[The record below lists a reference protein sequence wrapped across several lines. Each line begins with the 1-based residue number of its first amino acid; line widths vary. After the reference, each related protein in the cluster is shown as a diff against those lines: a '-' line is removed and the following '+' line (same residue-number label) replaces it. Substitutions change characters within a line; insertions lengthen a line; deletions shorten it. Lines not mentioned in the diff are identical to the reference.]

1 MSMASTLN
9 FNSGGHSHTNLEK
22 HKTFFDI
29 SQEIGWKL
37 NFRQSVSQMTPT
49 VTFWWCDV
57 LLQLYSSSLAQC
69 FSAYYCQHVLA
80 PITHN
85 RLHVFPRWAP
95 VTRAGHPLHVFPRYA
110 PVLCFPALHIR
121 YMFYRTRLPLHVVP
135 RLSSIP
141 CFSALNIGW
150 VFHRL
155 TDTHFSQHFY
165 WSPILVYHVICG
177 RFGLQL

>member
-22 HKTFFDI
+22 RKTFFDI
-29 SQEIGWKL
+29 WQAIGWKL

-49 VTFWWCDV
+49 VTFWWCDA

-69 FSAYYCQHVLA
+69 FSAYYCEHVLA

-95 VTRAGHPLHVFPRYA
+95 VT
-110 PVLCFPALHIR
+110 CFPALHIR
-121 YMFYRTRLPLHVVP
+121 YTFYRTRNPLHDFP
-135 RLSSIP
+135 RLASKP

-150 VFHRL
+150 VFYRL
-155 TDTHFSQHFY
+155 TDTHFSPRFC
-165 WSPILVYHVICG
+165 WSPIQVYHFICG